1 MASIDRID
9 VAVEKLTEISGELKA
24 IIAVH
29 EQRLNQQEKDT
40 GVIFK
45 LLENRRKELEDKIN
59 EVYVDM
65 SNKDNSILE
74 HIEQMRKEASEQHR
88 MLNDKITKLEKF
100 IWVAIGGGMV
110 LVWFLSNISSYFKIF
125 VH

>member
-1 MASIDRID
+1 MASTDRID
-9 VAVEKLTEISGELKA
+9 IALEKLTEISSELKA

-40 GVIFK
+40 SVIFK
-45 LLENRRKELEDKIN
+45 LLENRRKEIDDKIN

-74 HIEQMRKEASEQHR
+74 HIEEMRREAAEQHKA
-88 MLNDKITKLEKF
+88 LNDKITKLERF
-100 IWVAIGGGMV
+100 IWLAIGGGMV
-110 LVWFLSNISSYFKIF
+110 LVWVLSYIANYFKIMG
-125 VH
+125 H

>member
-1 MASIDRID
+1 MSTDRI
-9 VAVEKLTEISGELKA
+9 ESIIERLTDISSELKS

-40 GVIFK
+40 NVIFK
-45 LLENRRKELEDKIN
+45 LLENRRKELDDKIN

-65 SNKDNSILE
+65 TSKDNNILE
-74 HIEQMRKEASEQHR
+74 HIEQMRKEANEQHKA
-88 MLNDKITKLEKF
+88 LNEKISKLEKF

-110 LVWFLSNISSYFKIF
+110 LVWLLSNISTYFKLF

>member
-1 MASIDRID
+1 MSTDRI
-9 VAVEKLTEISGELKA
+9 ESIIERLTDISSELKS

-40 GVIFK
+40 NVIFK
-45 LLENRRKELEDKIN
+45 LLENRRKELDDKIN
-59 EVYVDM
+59 EVYVVM
-65 SNKDNSILE
+65 TSKDNSILE
-74 HIEQMRKEASEQHR
+74 HIEQMRKEANEQHKA
-88 MLNDKITKLEKF
+88 LNEKISKLEKF

-110 LVWFLSNISSYFKIF
+110 LVWLLSNISTYFKLF

>member
-1 MASIDRID
+1 MASTDRID
-9 VAVEKLTEISGELKA
+9 IAVEKLTEISGELKA

-40 GVIFK
+40 NVIFK
-45 LLENRRKELEDKIN
+45 LLENRRKELDDKIN
-59 EVYVDM
+59 EVYSDM

-74 HIEQMRKEASEQHR
+74 HIEQMRKEAVEQHR
-88 MLNDKITKLEKF
+88 LLNDKITKLEKF

-110 LVWFLSNISSYFKIF
+110 MVWVLSYVANYFKIMG
-125 VH
+125 H